1 MKTFSEVEELL
12 SKTGRRTYAGAL
24 LACLLDA
31 YDKGKAELE
40 KREVVA
46 MTGIAETNVAA
57 VARRL
62 EEQGVIDI
70 LYWDTKAE
78 HPVLSSLRNGPW
90 SIPYYRLTPAVLHLY
105 HRISGA

>member
-1 MKTFSEVEELL
+1 MKTFSEVEEAL
-12 SKTGRRTYAGAL
+12 SKTGRRTYAGAV

-31 YDKGKAELE
+31 YDKGKVELE

-62 EEQGVIDI
+62 EEQGVIEI

-78 HPVLSSLRNGPW
+78 NPVLSSLRNGPW
-90 SIPYYRLTPAVLHLY
+90 SIPFYRLTPPLLQLH
-105 HRISGA
+105 RRA